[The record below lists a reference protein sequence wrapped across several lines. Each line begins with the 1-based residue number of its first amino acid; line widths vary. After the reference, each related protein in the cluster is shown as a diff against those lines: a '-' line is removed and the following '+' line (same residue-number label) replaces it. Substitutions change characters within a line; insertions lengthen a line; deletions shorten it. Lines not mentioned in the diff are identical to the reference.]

1 MNNMENLSKS
11 YESDTV
17 KMHDMLDEISYLSK
31 KYSQLYSANE
41 ATLIWKRL
49 QDITNKMHEIK
60 FIAQKK
66 DWGVFK

>member
-41 ATLIWKRL
+41 ATLLWKRL
-49 QDITNKMHEIK
+49 QHITNKMHEIK
-60 FIAQKK
+60 KERLGGF
-66 DWGVFK
+66 